1 MTSLA
6 GTLELVWHI
15 EGWGL
20 AIVLGT
26 LLAWEL
32 VASRQRAKAMRN
44 VQDWPLSS
52 HTSNLSRPDASS
64 LAPEPAAKTNSDIL
78 SSIARPAVH
87 RQTF

>member
-32 VASRQRAKAMRN
+32 VASRQRAKADQNFLR
-44 VQDWPLSS
+44 LCSTL
-52 HTSNLSRPDASS
+52 HKK
-64 LAPEPAAKTNSDIL
+64 E
-78 SSIARPAVH
+78 
-87 RQTF
+87 FGYG

>member
-1 MTSLA
+1 LPWEEEQELQKANAMTSLA

-32 VASRQRAKAMRN
+32 VASRQRAKADQN
-44 VQDWPLSS
+44 FQDWSS
-52 HTSNLSRPDASS
+52 KSHKK
-64 LAPEPAAKTNSDIL
+64 E
-78 SSIARPAVH
+78 
-87 RQTF
+87 FGYG